1 MPREKPPKPEE
12 LIERLEEKVPQFF
25 NTVVIINPITHITV
39 AIIERP
45 EEKILQFIIDHLITI
60 NFYHHHYC
68 HHHYCHHYY
77 EVADLKAELES
88 EAENTRSKVKPKA
101 NRLHCGGSAQTALW
115 GVVCLKEKK

>member
-25 NTVVIINPITHITV
+25 NTVVIINFITVIIV

-60 NFYHHHYC
+60 NLF